1 MLIDFLSPPRVLFGA
16 GCSNRLGEEA
26 RRLGNRALVVTGR
39 QSLIRSDNLT
49 RITLPLQEAAIETT
63 FFNEIDPEPTVTIV
77 DRVRQLA
84 RDKQCSMIIGV
95 GGGSVLDVTKAAAG
109 LFNETGS
116 TRDYHAGQP
125 ITQPGLPWIAV
136 PTTAGSGSE
145 STSNAVLTDPEAGL
159 KASIR
164 HELWIAKAALVDPI
178 FTMSMSPALTAQ
190 TGMDALTHA
199 IEAYTSRWANPY
211 SDALSSKAALL
222 IIQNI
227 FSSYSGK
234 DLAVKEKMLLGSY
247 LAGVTLNQVRAGA
260 VHALAHSVGARY
272 NLAHGLI
279 CGVLL
284 PYVMEYN
291 LPRVSEKY
299 ADLAYRTRI
308 AVPAHNEA
316 EAADRLIKYVRR
328 LKGKIGLPE
337 KLKDLGL
344 KEADLQ
350 ELVNATASATALDSN
365 PRIVKRENLRDILS
379 QNL

>member
-1 MLIDFLSPPRVLFGA
+1 LLIDFLSPPRVLFGA

-26 RRLGNRALVVTGR
+26 RRFGNRALVVTGR
-39 QSLIRSDNLT
+39 HSLIWSENLA
-49 RITLPLQEAAIETT
+49 RITVPLQEAAIETI
-63 FFNEIDPEPTVTIV
+63 FFNEVDPEPAVTVV

-84 RDKQCSMIIGV
+84 RDEQCTMLIGV

-109 LFNETGS
+109 LFNESGS
-116 TRDYHAGQP
+116 TGDYHAGQP

-145 STSNAVLTDPEAGL
+145 STSNSVLIDPKTGL
-159 KASIR
+159 KASVR
-164 HELWIAKAALVDPI
+164 HELWIAKAAIVDPI

-211 SDALSSKAALL
+211 SDALSQRAALL
-222 IIQNI
+222 IMQNI
-227 FSSYSGK
+227 FTSYSGR
-234 DLAVKEKMLLGSY
+234 DLAAKERMLLGSY
-247 LAGVTLNQVRAGA
+247 LAGVALNQVRAGA

-272 NLAHGLI
+272 NLAHGLV

-291 LPRVSEKY
+291 LPRALEKY
-299 ADLAYRTRI
+299 ADLAYQTRI
-308 AVPAHNEA
+308 ASPDHSEA
-316 EAADRLIKYVRR
+316 EAADRLIKYVHR
-328 LKGKIGLPE
+328 LKEKIGLPE

-344 KEADLQ
+344 IEADLQ
-350 ELVNATASATALDSN
+350 ELVNATASAAALDSN
-365 PRIVKRENLRDILS
+365 PRIVKRENLKDILS